1 MAKKLTNLESFQHK
15 NEAVTKL
22 DSFLSHLIAHG
33 EQGKAD
39 KLSFW
44 IKDWI
49 NYLEQEKSFKTTNT
63 LRYRRGNIIKAHLG
77 FNVGSEQGGLHYAIV
92 IDAHNYQSNP
102 VLTIIPLTSVK
113 SHTDISNLRKD
124 QLYLGSEIYDKLI
137 HKLNLLLAE
146 LSSVSLSELSEQE
159 IENFQAK
166 FNYARRIK
174 TETSRMKTG
183 SIALIDQITTISK
196 MRIFDPKNSYGVLK
210 GIKISDAT
218 LDKLDRQLKQK
229 FFKN

>member
-1 MAKKLTNLESFQHK
+1 MTKKLTKLESFQHK
-15 NEAVTKL
+15 NEAVAKL
-22 DSFLSHLIAHG
+22 DSFLAHLIEYG

-63 LRYRRGNIIKAHLG
+63 LRYSRGNIIKAHLG

-102 VLTIIPLTSVK
+102 ALTIIPLTSVK
-113 SHTDISNLRKD
+113 SHTDITALRKD

-166 FNYARRIK
+166 FSYARRIK
-174 TETSRMKTG
+174 NETNRMKTG
-183 SIALIDQITTISK
+183 SIALINQVTTISK

-210 GIKISDAT
+210 GVKISDAT
-218 LDKLDRQLKQK
+218 LDKLDKQLKQK
-229 FFKN
+229 IFKN